1 MDCFLRH
8 HPPSQTVG
16 VEPPRGA
23 ASTELSTELST
34 EQALICEEELLDRP
48 TDA

>member
-23 ASTELSTELST
+23 ASTELSTE
-34 EQALICEEELLDRP
+34 QALICEEELLDRP